1 MAAIL
6 WLYSQGELN
15 MSDLDKKDQQLNNDN
30 LRDDHSP
37 DIQQGESQALSGG
50 RRLTKFPIIVIACVV
65 GLVLFLTALAM
76 LKAGNKE
83 DVQKEDEQAQNT
95 TETANPEDLFTNT
108 GSGSIP
114 ENTLPAPGCLEP
126 VLDLQGQPI
135 MNPDGTPQQQPCG
148 GATAQNQQPV
158 TVGVVEG
165 SPEDIA
171 NKRRLMLLEAERR
184 NLDIKL
190 QAKQAEQQAVFQ
202 AKMNRLQS
210 IEQQRANAQN
220 DLGTVL
226 GAPTSTGNNAAGLRQ
241 IGGSQQPSTLSGLLG
256 GGNSGN
262 DGFMP
267 SSRQGQTENDMYAIN
282 RQGEKEQWTQ
292 RQSNDNFYLAK
303 ALIDPMSDYEVKSG
317 TVIPATL
324 VTGMNSDLPGQIIGQ
339 VRQNVYDSTTGRFLL
354 IPQGSKLIGTYDNGI
369 TMGQKRG
376 LVAWQR
382 IIFPNGSSMSLG
394 NMQGTDKAGYAG
406 FKDKIDNHYG
416 RIFGQA
422 TLISMFSAL
431 GQIAVG
437 DDDSNNQSTSQNN
450 RETLAEELGRQ
461 WSQTGQELIR
471 RNLNIAPTIRIR
483 PGYQFNVMVN
493 KDMILKPYGK

>member
-1 MAAIL
+1 
-6 WLYSQGELN
+6 
-15 MSDLDKKDQQLNNDN
+15 MSDKDLNNSDLGNNN
-30 LRDDHSP
+30 LHDDRTP
-37 DIQQGESQALSGG
+37 DIQQGESKTLSGG
-50 RRLTKFPIIVIACVV
+50 RRLTKFPLIIIGCVV

-76 LKAGNKE
+76 MKAGNSNDAVKE
-83 DVQKEDEQAQNT
+83 EEQAQNT
-95 TETANPEDLFTNT
+95 SESANPDDLFANT

-114 ENTLPAPGCLEP
+114 ESNLQNPGCLEP
-126 VLDLQGQPI
+126 VLDPQGQPI
-135 MNPDGTPQQQPCG
+135 INTDGTPLQQPCG
-148 GATAQNQQPV
+148 GTTPQGQPV
-158 TVGVVEG
+158 TAGLVEG

-171 NKRRLMLLEAERR
+171 NKRRIMLLEAERR
-184 NLDIKL
+184 NIDMNL

-202 AKMNRLQS
+202 SKMTRLQG

-220 DLGTVL
+220 DLGAVL
-226 GAPTSTGNNAAGLRQ
+226 GAPTSTGNNSAGLKAV
-241 IGGSQQPSTLSGLLG
+241 GGSQPSNSGLGGLLG
-256 GGNSGN
+256 GANNSHGG

-267 SSRQGQTENDMYAIN
+267 GGGSDKNDMYAVN

-292 RQSNDNFYLAK
+292 RSSNDNFYLSK
-303 ALIDPMSDYEVKSG
+303 ALIDPMSDYEVKTG

-339 VRQNVYDSTTGRFLL
+339 VRQNVYDSTSGRFLL

-369 TMGQKRG
+369 TMGQQRG
-376 LVAWQR
+376 LIAWQR

-394 NMQGTDKAGYAG
+394 TMQGTDKAGYAG
-406 FKDKIDNHYG
+406 FKDKVDNHYG

-431 GQIAVG
+431 GQIAVS
-437 DDDSNNQSTSQNN
+437 DNNSNSNQSNAQDN

-461 WSQTGQELIR
+461 WSQTGQELIK

-483 PGYQFNVMVN
+483 PGYEFNVMVN
-493 KDMILKPYGK
+493 KDMILKPYHK